1 MTTTTSQRFIGYK
14 RLGISLGVIAIVIIL
29 LAAISYFWL
38 PGYAKSQLEIRL
50 SEFLQRP
57 VTVASIE
64 IKPHTLELLV
74 HGFQVGVKADSNEPG
89 ESLFSFNRLYIDLSI
104 KSLKQR
110 APVITA
116 IALTHPK
123 FRLIRETKDQLNIS
137 DLLEKFSQPSDEKDD
152 DGAQFSISNITIQ
165 EGHFEFIDR
174 HMQTDHQIT
183 EINLGIPVIANFD
196 SALEHW
202 IEPHFSA
209 RINGSPFALEGK
221 LRPFTVPQEATLALK
236 FNKID
241 LSEFDRYAPLPQGIR
256 LLSGFLDSDLLVT
269 FTQEQEQA
277 PNIMLTGNTI
287 LHQLAIKDTTVA
299 APYRTNV
306 KELNIAL
313 TQVDLMREKPS
324 QIKLKMNQVELTRES
339 ESEPALSLAQL
350 IIDRIQ
356 IDTKLRRIT
365 LEETVLDRLNTTLR
379 RESNGQID
387 LARLFEPIDAQG
399 QTQAQAQIQTAEVEV
414 QKHIPI
420 PGRKPAYSDAGVKPA
435 ENKSTQSTSIT
446 PSTPAHKEIPSSNNA
461 AAAPWTTQIKR
472 IKLSTARLSYED
484 LTLTKTPP
492 MIIDPLD
499 ITLDNVDLKG
509 ITPLKLSINARVN
522 QRGQIKADG
531 SLAWSPF
538 ATDLALNLDTVDLVS
553 LQGWMGD
560 KLNALISSGDVSFL
574 GNLKAQ
580 HGDPMKILVKGEA
593 KLYNLNIFDPK
604 NTEDLLKWKKMDI
617 NGLNVTT
624 HPLRIDIKTVR
635 FSDFYARMI
644 LLPSGDLNLVHI
656 VQIDKPLDVEVEA
669 AKNTNAVE
677 VKVTTPDI
685 KPIDTYQIKTPEET
699 LIRIGLVLLHQ
710 GNINFHD
717 RFIKPNYH
725 ANLTGLTGQIGPLYP
740 GKFGVIDIQGTIDKT
755 APLKINGKIEPF
767 SDNLFLDLNAKVKD
781 IDLPPFSP
789 YSGKFVGYAIEKGKL
804 SADVNYQIEN
814 GALSA
819 DNKIFL
825 DQFTL
830 GEKID
835 REDAVSLPLDLAITL
850 LKNRRGEIDIHLP
863 LKGSIN
869 DPEFNLGDIIFQT
882 FVNLITKAITSP
894 FTLLG
899 SAFEGGEELSEITFT
914 PGFANIEDESLQRL
928 QTLSEILNDRPS
940 LELEISGHVDPVTD
954 HEGLKLAML
963 QNKVKSQKLAEDI
976 KKGITNDTLT
986 DITLDPEEYSKY
998 LEIAYKK
1005 EDFEKPKNIIGLTK
1019 GLPDAEMEQLMLEHT
1034 EIHDNDLKV
1043 LAENRANAA
1052 RNWLI
1057 ENGRIAN
1064 ERIFVVSTHET
1075 KIDKQKAGNRVEFS
1089 LK

>member
-1 MTTTTSQRFIGYK
+1 MTTTTPQRFIGYK
-14 RLGISLGVIAIVIIL
+14 RLGISLGVIAVLIIL

-64 IKPHTLELLV
+64 IKPHTLELIV
-74 HGFQVGVKADSNEPG
+74 HGFQVGVKADSDEPG

-209 RINGSPFALEGK
+209 KINGSPFALEGK

-256 LLSGFLDSDLLVT
+256 LLSGFLDSDLLLT
-269 FTQEQEQA
+269 FTQEPDQA
-277 PNIMLTGNTI
+277 PIIMLTGNTI
-287 LHQLAIKDTTVA
+287 LQQLAIKDTTVA

-313 TQVDLMREKPS
+313 TQVDLMRNNPS
-324 QIKLKMNQVELTRES
+324 QIKLKMDQVELTREG
-339 ESEPALSLAQL
+339 ESETALSLAQL
-350 IIDRIQ
+350 SIDRILVN
-356 IDTKLRRIT
+356 IKSREIALDEIA
-365 LEETVLDRLNTTLR
+365 LDRLNTILR
-379 RESNGQID
+379 RESDGKIN
-387 LARLFEPIDAQG
+387 LTRMFEPTDAHVQPQTQTQG
-399 QTQAQAQIQTAEVEV
+399 QVQAAEVKP
-414 QKHIPI
+414 QRNIPI
-420 PGRKPAYSDAGVKPA
+420 PGRKPAYSGADRIKVA
-435 ENKSTQSTSIT
+435 ESKTN
-446 PSTPAHKEIPSSNNA
+446 PSDSAVLSAPSGEEASSNNNKA
-461 AAAPWTTQIKR
+461 QWTTQIKR
-472 IKLSTARLSYED
+472 IKLNEAALRYED
-484 LTLTKTPP
+484 LTLEKLTP
-492 MIIDPLD
+492 MVIESLSL
-499 ITLDNVDLKG
+499 TVDNVDLSG
-509 ITPLKLSINARVN
+509 ATPSNLTLQAQVN
-522 QRGQIKADG
+522 QRGQIKVDG
-531 SLAWSPF
+531 SLGWAPLV
-538 ATDLALNLDTVDLVS
+538 TDLTLNLDNVDLVS
-553 LQGWMGD
+553 LQGWGGD
-560 KLNALISSGDVSFL
+560 RLTALLTSGDISFNGTIKAQGDPL
-574 GNLKAQ
+574 KIQLGGHGNLANFN
-580 HGDPMKILVKGEA
+580 V
-593 KLYNLNIFDPK
+593 FDPI
-604 NTEDLLKWKKMDI
+604 TTRDLLRWKKLDI
-617 NGLNVTT
+617 NDLKFVNN
-624 HPLRIDIKTVR
+624 PLQMNIKAIKL
-635 FSDFYARMI
+635 SDFFARI
-644 LLPSGDLNLVHI
+644 TLLPDGSLNLKHIVRQDVPLDPPVTVANASPADTQPAELQKPASVHI
-656 VQIDKPLDVEVEA
+656 DNISLQQGSIDF
-669 AKNTNAVE
+669 N
-677 VKVTTPDI
+677 
-685 KPIDTYQIKTPEET
+685 
-699 LIRIGLVLLHQ
+699 
-710 GNINFHD
+710 D
-717 RFIKPNYH
+717 RFIKPNYR
-725 ANLTGLTGQIGPLYP
+725 AKLSSLSGQIGPLQTE
-740 GKFGVIDIQGTIDKT
+740 KFGKIDIQGMVGKT
-755 APLKINGKIEPF
+755 SPLKISGSIDAF
-767 SDNLFLDLNAKVKD
+767 SAELQMDIVAQVKD

-789 YSGKFVGYAIEKGKL
+789 YSGKFIGYAIEKGKL
-804 SADVNYQIEN
+804 SADVNYQIKN

-835 REDAVSLPLDLAITL
+835 RENAVSLPLDLAITL

-869 DPEFNLGDIIFQT
+869 DPEFNLGDIIFQA

-899 SAFEGGEELSEITFT
+899 AAFEGGEELSEITFT

-940 LELEISGHVDPVTD
+940 LELEISGRVDPVAD

-963 QNKVKSQKLAEDI
+963 QNKVKAQKLAGDV
-976 KKGITNDTLT
+976 KKGITSGTLT

-998 LEIAYKK
+998 LEMAYKK

-1019 GLPDAEMEQLMLEHT
+1019 SLPDAEMEQLMLEHT
-1034 EIHDNDLKV
+1034 VIHDNDLEV

-1057 ENGRIAN
+1057 ENGGIPS

-1075 KIDKQKAGNRVEFS
+1075 KADEQKAGNRVEFS